1 MEIVKNSVIL
11 VTVEE
16 VLDDIIVVSYSCS
29 RGVFQGALMNS
40 AKKILPC
47 GITLPQN
54 VMSPKTDLDED
65 KLFSVSQR
73 FTYFQDKLFKSG
85 QTLMKAKKS
94 KISGRSNM
102 TVRLRPRQVLCSKC
116 KGICNENSENVDHSK
131 KPETVVGER
140 RLSLPGPGEKS
151 PRPLFSENQ
160 QDNQPRTTMQPPIET
175 KPPICNLV
183 PAQVTRLRFCNVEK
197 PDINPRE
204 YWLRPSTKSP
214 SSPSFSSESA
224 MNSTSVLPPSAS
236 PKTEL
241 SPSVYEMDVNEGEA
255 AGDSEASIPTEE
267 AEPSS
272 THQDP
277 GDTKALHDAKMVLRK
292 KRSVGS
298 MEDLWDESVFEE
310 RQKKALRTTPV
321 IKISF
326 GSQGEGTVLKIPSKV
341 QMYNPSESEA
351 EEKAARKALKK
362 AKKEARRKLSM
373 SPSLPAEET
382 YRKHRRKEKHKKKH
396 KADLPTWPKLSI
408 NLKRLNEKE
417 YNTSKEDDVDA
428 EEGGGGDSCSSSSAS
443 DEECPSPTPE
453 QLGVALPEESPCVMS
468 DGNNPSV
475 GDIVWGKVHGFPW
488 WPGKVLSISESSSN
502 PESTSEALVSWFGS
516 STSSMMPRN
525 QLCPFLD
532 FFKLR
537 FNKKKK
543 SSYYK
548 EAIRQATEAT
558 NKKEKRVRTSGEKE
572 RKL

>member
-1 MEIVKNSVIL
+1 MTDCSAIRMDVVKNSSIL

-16 VLDDIIVVSYSCS
+16 VLDDVIVVSYGCS

-40 AKKILPC
+40 TKKILPC
-47 GITLPQN
+47 GITLPQS

-73 FTYFQDKLFKSG
+73 FTYFQDKLFKSN
-85 QTLMKAKKS
+85 QNVVKTKKS
-94 KISGRSNM
+94 KLIGRNNM

-131 KPETVVGER
+131 KSESVVSER
-140 RLSLPGPGEKS
+140 RLSHPGEKS

-160 QDNQPRTTMQPPIET
+160 QDNQPKATMQPPPVET
-175 KPPICNLV
+175 KTPICNIV
-183 PAQVTRLRFCNVEK
+183 PPRVTRLRFCNVDK
-197 PDINPRE
+197 PERINPRK
-204 YWLRPSTKSP
+204 YWLRPSSQSP
-214 SSPSFSSESA
+214 SPPSLSSTE
-224 MNSTSVLPPSAS
+224 TIVLPPSAS
-236 PKTEL
+236 PKTQL
-241 SPSVYEMDVNEGEA
+241 SPSVYEMNVNEGEA
-255 AGDSEASIPTEE
+255 ADSEASIPTEE
-267 AEPSS
+267 AEPSP
-272 THQDP
+272 TPDLDPDQDE
-277 GDTKALHDAKMVLRK
+277 KMVLRK

-310 RQKKALRTTPV
+310 SQKKALRTTPV

-373 SPSLPAEET
+373 SPLLPSEET

-396 KADLPTWPKLSI
+396 KADVTTWPKLSI

-417 YNTSKEDDVDA
+417 YNTNKEEVQ
-428 EEGGGGDSCSSSSAS
+428 ETVTGGGGGESCSSSSAS
-443 DEECPSPTPE
+443 DEECPPPDFPPATSTHP
-453 QLGVALPEESPCVMS
+453 GVSSWVMS
-468 DGNNPSV
+468 DGNGLSV

-488 WPGKVLSISESSSN
+488 WPGKVLSLS
-502 PESTSEALVSWFGS
+502 ESTSSADTPTEAHVSWFGS
-516 STSSMMPRN
+516 STSSMMPCN

-537 FNKKKK
+537 FNKRKK
-543 SSYYK
+543 SSCYK
-548 EAIRQATEAT
+548 EAIRQATQAT
-558 NKKEKRVRTSGEKE
+558 KKVPKDVMAMIN
-572 RKL
+572 